1 MSARG
6 AAGAVV
12 VIGLGRFGSSVAR
25 TLTAIGHEVLGID
38 EDLDLVQKMSE
49 ELTHVVQADAT
60 DPQALRRL
68 GAGDMAHAVVGI
80 GSDIEASILTVV
92 ALIDAG
98 CPDIWAKA
106 VNASH
111 GRILQKV
118 GARHVVYPEADM
130 GERVAHQVSGRMIDF
145 VEIGRGYA
153 IATTRA
159 PAAAAGQRVEKLQG
173 TILQGLHLLGVR
185 RTTEPFVPVSGD
197 MVVGVADLLVIAGPV
212 ATLEQF
218 AARN

>member
-1 MSARG
+1 M
-6 AAGAVV
+6 VV
-12 VIGLGRFGSSVAR
+12 GLGRFGSSVAR

-38 EDLDLVQKMSE
+38 EDIDLVQKMSE
-49 ELTHVVQADAT
+49 ELTHVVKADAT
-60 DPQALRRL
+60 DAQALRRL
-68 GAGDMAHAVVGI
+68 GVGDMSHAVVGI

-106 VNASH
+106 VNVSH
-111 GRILQKV
+111 GRILEKV
-118 GARHVVYPEADM
+118 GARHVVYPEADI

-159 PAAAAGQRVEKLQG
+159 PAGAAGKQVAGLQQSL
-173 TILQGLHLLGVR
+173 LQGLHLLGVR
-185 RTTEPFVPVSGD
+185 RTHEPFVPATPD
-197 MVVGVADLLVIAGPV
+197 MVIGVVDLLVLAGPV
-212 ATLEQF
+212 EALEHF
-218 AARN
+218 AAAT